1 MLKSDPVC
9 SRTSPAETLAKL
21 SHPSIFVPIVETGVT
36 QERYWLLTHR
46 GWSLTHRKSILRD
59 RLFATKHWA
68 EDFTLSSVS
77 SGITSTGMCTGS
89 IPIQPPN
96 NESTNNERQ
105 RILPGNERSRHVA
118 PRIEEI
124 NVSKAR
130 RRTISRTRAHGLL
143 PV

>member
-77 SGITSTGMCTGS
+77 SGITSTGTCTGS
-89 IPIQPPN
+89 IPDP
-96 NESTNNERQ
+96 TAKQ
-105 RILPGNERSRHVA
+105 RINE
-118 PRIEEI
+118 
-124 NVSKAR
+124 
-130 RRTISRTRAHGLL
+130 
-143 PV
+143 